1 MTVDAV
7 CVCVCVCAC
16 VRACVCVY
24 LAVHTHIT
32 TCIYTYTLPI
42 IQVHACAPTHIHTSV
57 PSVSRLPCVCLSPS
71 SSTTSFPPPLHQ
83 VAVRLIS
90 GQLFFRPMLYSYQMS
105 LPNLPLPPLQD
116 TLERVC
122 AYSVCVV
129 LCDVG
134 GVIRMCA
141 CVVCVY
147 VCMYVYPLQCLSLS
161 LPFPLPSPSPS
172 PSSPLPSPLHCVH
185 TCSI

>member
-1 MTVDAV
+1 MCT
-7 CVCVCVCAC
+7 
-16 VRACVCVY
+16 Y
-24 LAVHTHIT
+24 IT

-57 PSVSRLPCVCLSPS
+57 PSVSLLPCVCLSPS
-71 SSTTSFPPPLHQ
+71 SSTTSFPSPLHQ

-122 AYSVCVV
+122 AYVHVCVV

-134 GVIRMCA
+134 GVIRT
-141 CVVCVY
+141 Y
-147 VCMYVYPLQCLSLS
+147 VCMCGVCICTYVCMFIHYNA
-161 LPFPLPSPSPS
+161 FPSPSPS
-172 PSSPLPSPLHCVH
+172 PSPPPPLPLLSPPLPPPLCAHL
-185 TCSI
+185 